1 MTQRGGPELR
11 IIVAH
16 HAEEIAQLMLDH
28 PDDLRLQEQ
37 CMTLLGHAFSA
48 SIRAG
53 DRKSKD
59 SEKLNTAKTLSAVIA
74 LVKKPGRSQQE
85 IIQSIDLIADM
96 ARGCY
101 EVSSKVTE
109 YHM

>member
-1 MTQRGGPELR
+1 MTQQGGPEVR
-11 IIVAH
+11 IAVAH

-37 CMTLLGHAFSA
+37 CMTLLGHGFSA
-48 SIRAG
+48 ATQAG
-53 DRKSKD
+53 NRKSKD
-59 SEKLNTAKTLSAVIA
+59 SEKLKAAKTLSAVIA

-85 IIQSIDLIADM
+85 IIQAIDLITDM